1 MKYLI
6 LIIGFLLITSTAQSA
21 TDSELCMEFK
31 NFEKMTNKNLPQKID
46 EYTEVVTIGVNCE
59 SKSIKYTKQ
68 LLFYENMMAEGW
80 KERKQRQHTQL
91 HCNKDGLSRT
101 VKWTAIDVMYDN
113 DFQYLGTLTTS
124 PTDCD

>member
-1 MKYLI
+1 
-6 LIIGFLLITSTAQSA
+6 
-21 TDSELCMEFK
+21 
-31 NFEKMTNKNLPQKID
+31 
-46 EYTEVVTIGVNCE
+46 
-59 SKSIKYTKQ
+59 
-68 LLFYENMMAEGW
+68 MAEGW

-124 PTDCD
+124 PTDCE

>member
-1 MKYLI
+1 MRYLI

-101 VKWTAIDVMYDN
+101 VKWIAMDVIYDN

-124 PTDCD
+124 PTDCE

>member
-101 VKWTAIDVMYDN
+101 VKWIAMDVIYDN

-124 PTDCD
+124 PTDCE